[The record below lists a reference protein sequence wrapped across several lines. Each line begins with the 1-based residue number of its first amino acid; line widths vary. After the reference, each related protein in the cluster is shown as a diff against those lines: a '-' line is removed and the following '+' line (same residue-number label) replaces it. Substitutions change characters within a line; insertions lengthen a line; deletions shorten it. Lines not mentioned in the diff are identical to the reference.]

1 MNKLNTQST
10 IVEKHN
16 QAQISRKEETVNM
29 SVISE
34 EINEIENTKKKLRN
48 NVLKTSVNWQNFSWT
63 KKNKKEDSSRWTQE

>member
-34 EINEIENTKKKLRN
+34 EINEIENTKKN
-48 NVLKTSVNWQNFSWT
+48 
-63 KKNKKEDSSRWTQE
+63 